1 MSNEGDEV
9 WKYEYET
16 KYRHFL
22 KNGDGFLIH
31 KINFKVIHTPGH
43 TPEHISLLVTDI
55 NRHKDPLGIFTGDF
69 MFVDNVGRPDLLE
82 KAADE
87 IGSSV
92 KMARLMY
99 QSLQQF
105 KKLPDDLQVCCPML

>member
-1 MSNEGDEV
+1 
-9 WKYEYET
+9 
-16 KYRHFL
+16 
-22 KNGDGFLIH
+22 
-31 KINFKVIHTPGH
+31 
-43 TPEHISLLVTDI
+43 
-55 NRHKDPLGIFTGDF
+55 